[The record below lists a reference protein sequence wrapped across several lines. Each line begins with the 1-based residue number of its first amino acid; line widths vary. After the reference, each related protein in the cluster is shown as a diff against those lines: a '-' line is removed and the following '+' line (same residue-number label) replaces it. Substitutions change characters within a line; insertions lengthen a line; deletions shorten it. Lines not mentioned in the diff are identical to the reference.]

1 MDLSKIVAIEKEID
15 ITHPVSGEPIGLRIK
30 LLPGSTKQ
38 VEKVR
43 REIANERISK
53 GDKKF
58 TADDLENGAYRI
70 VIASVSDWEWLGDT
84 TFKGEKPE
92 CTAANVRKVLDALPW
107 MKDQID
113 RAISDTAS
121 FFSQ

>member
-30 LLPGSTKQ
+30 LLPGSNKQ

-92 CTAANVRKVLDALPW
+92 CTAANIRKVLDALPW